1 MVECLQLGSP
11 LPFRITARPASSVG
25 ESGLGTA
32 LLVLTPW
39 FSAAGIFFMLSGAWP
54 ISAFMA
60 ASLAGLVAAFLHVQR
75 HAGDFEQL
83 TLDADRLVIDS
94 HAPGDDRHAEFNS
107 QWVSVAVRPADSLG
121 IGSGTPRLV
130 LRGQGKEIVFGYLLS
145 DEEVATVGRELARRL
160 SRIRQW
166 GRA

>member
-11 LPFRITARPASSVG
+11 LPFRVTARPAPSVRQP
-25 ESGLGTA
+25 GLGTA
-32 LLVLTPW
+32 LLVLAPW
-39 FSAAGIFFMLSGAWP
+39 FGVAGTFFLLHGAWP

-60 ASLAGLVAAFLHVQR
+60 ASLAGLIAAFLHVRR

-83 TLDADRLVIDS
+83 TLDADRLVVDS

-107 QWVSVAVRPADSLG
+107 QWVSVAVRPA
-121 IGSGTPRLV
+121 GTVGTHRLV

-145 DEEVATVGRELARRL
+145 DAEVTAVGRELARRL

>member
-11 LPFRITARPASSVG
+11 LPFRVTARPAPSIR
-25 ESGLGTA
+25 EPGLGTA
-32 LLVLTPW
+32 LAILVPW
-39 FSAAGIFFMLSGAWP
+39 FSVAGTFFVLQGAWP
-54 ISAFMA
+54 IAVIML
-60 ASLAGLVAAFLHVQR
+60 ASLAGLVAAFLHVRR

-83 TLDADRLVIDS
+83 TLDADRLVVDS

-107 QWVSVAVRPADSLG
+107 QWVSVAVCPA
-121 IGSGTPRLV
+121 GSVGTHRLL
-130 LRGQGKEIVFGYLLS
+130 LRGQGKEIVFGTLLS
-145 DEEVATVGRELARRL
+145 DAEVTTVGRELARRL

>member
-11 LPFRITARPASSVG
+11 LPFRVTARPAPSVRRPG
-25 ESGLGTA
+25 VGVA
-32 LLVLTPW
+32 LLVLLPW
-39 FSAAGIFFMLSGAWP
+39 FSVAGAFFALRGAWP
-54 ISAFMA
+54 VSAFMA

-83 TLDADRLVIDS
+83 TLDADRLVVDS

-107 QWVSVAVRPADSLG
+107 QWVSVAVRPAGSLG
-121 IGSGTPRLV
+121 GGGMPRLV
-130 LRGQGKEIVFGYLLS
+130 LRGQGKEVVFGNLLS
-145 DEEVATVGRELARRL
+145 AEEVTTVGRELARRL
-160 SRIRQW
+160 SRIHQW